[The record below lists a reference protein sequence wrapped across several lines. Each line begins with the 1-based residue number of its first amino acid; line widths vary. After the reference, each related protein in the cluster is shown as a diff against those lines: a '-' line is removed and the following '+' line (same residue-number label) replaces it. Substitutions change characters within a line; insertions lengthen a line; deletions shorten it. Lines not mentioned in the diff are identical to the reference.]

1 MVRRMDLRGD
11 ITSPALL
18 RAKGFLFLLLGIG
31 ASALLLIEGFS
42 WQRLALLGIAI
53 WAFCR
58 FYFFLFHV
66 LHHYAGRDR
75 PYAGILDAL
84 KWALSGKDK
93 GGES

>member
-1 MVRRMDLRGD
+1 MLEPMDLRGD

-31 ASALLLIEGFS
+31 ASALLLLESFS
-42 WQRLALLGIAI
+42 WQRLCLLGITV

-66 LHHYAGRDR
+66 LHHYAGRER
-75 PYAGILDAL
+75 GYAGVLDAL
-84 KWALSGKDK
+84 KWAISGKERDRR
-93 GGES
+93 S

>member
-1 MVRRMDLRGD
+1 MDLRGD

-18 RAKGFLFLLLGIG
+18 RAKGFLFLLLGLG
-31 ASALLLIEGFS
+31 ASALLLMEDFS
-42 WQRLALLGIAI
+42 WQRLALLGIAV

-66 LHHYAGRDR
+66 LQHYAGRHR

-84 KWALSGKDK
+84 KWAISGKERSGK
-93 GGES
+93 S

>member
-1 MVRRMDLRGD
+1 MDLRGD

-18 RAKGFLFLLLGIG
+18 RAKGLLFLLLGAA
-31 ASALLLIEGFS
+31 ASALLLIEDFT
-42 WQRLALLGIAI
+42 WQRLGLLAIAV

-66 LHHYAGRDR
+66 LHHYAGRER

-84 KWALSGKDK
+84 KWAISGKERDRK
-93 GGES
+93 S